1 MEKSPIIEIEVAG
14 MALVKEDQDLVH
26 GIKEDVRPATK

>member
-14 MALVKEDQDLVH
+14 MALVKGEKDLVH